1 MKQRTERIAGELR
14 VLSRAIAGTEGR
26 KRKTE
31 MREQTRIRVLCVD
44 GHPLRSGRI
53 AAQLLPDNETAQ
65 MFGSKQFSFKTALLL
80 GLCILLAGCGARNT
94 NVGPSIEFSKVPLVG
109 EGGPDKLDT
118 IEGRVVRARPGQQIV
133 LFARWGPWWV
143 QPLADQPFTSIQSD
157 STWRS
162 STHLGTDYAA
172 LLVDPGYRPP
182 ATMDVLP
189 NEGAG
194 VVAVTITKGRP
205 VFWQTWWFL
214 LGAMGAFALAVM
226 VLFRV
231 RMHRATQQHSLRLEE
246 RLAERTR
253 IAQELHDTLL
263 QDFLSVS
270 MQLHVANDQLA
281 VDSPAK
287 PLVSRVLDLMGRV
300 IEEGRNTVQGLRSS
314 KWRSQDLEQAFSRI
328 QQELAIAQQ
337 ASFRVIVEG
346 VARPLRPAI
355 GDDVYLVGREAL
367 ANAFHHSGAS
377 EIEVELEYA
386 ADQLRLLVRDN
397 GCGIASDVPQ
407 SARAGHW
414 GLSGM
419 RERTARIGAKLK
431 VLSRA
436 EAGTEIEL
444 SVPSHIAYLP
454 RDSDLPVRWF
464 SRLHSRNAQGTD
476 SPIESER
483 VR

>member
-1 MKQRTERIAGELR
+1 M
-14 VLSRAIAGTEGR
+14 
-26 KRKTE
+26 
-31 MREQTRIRVLCVD
+31 C
-44 GHPLRSGRI
+44 
-53 AAQLLPDNETAQ
+53 
-65 MFGSKQFSFKTALLL
+65 GSKQFCLKKALLL
-80 GLCILLAGCGARNT
+80 GLCVLLAGCGARNT
-94 NVGPSIEFSKVPLVG
+94 NVAPSIEFTKIPLVG

-143 QPLADQPFTSIQSD
+143 QPLADQPFTKIQPD
-157 STWRS
+157 STWSS
-162 STHLGTDYAA
+162 STHFGTEYAA
-172 LLVDPGYRPP
+172 LLVDPEYRPQ

-189 NEGAG
+189 SEDAG
-194 VVAVTITKGRP
+194 VIAVAITKGRP

-214 LGAMGAFALAVM
+214 LSSAAAFALAAVT
-226 VLFRV
+226 LFRA
-231 RMHRATQQHSLRLEE
+231 RMQKANRQHTLLLEE

-263 QDFLSVS
+263 QDFLSAS

-287 PLVSRVLDLMGRV
+287 PLVTHVLDMMGRA

-314 KWRSQDLEQAFSRI
+314 SWGSQDLEQAFSRI
-328 QQELAIAQQ
+328 QQELAIAQK
-337 ASFRVIVEG
+337 ANFRVIVEG

-355 GDDVYLVGREAL
+355 GDEVYLIGREAL

-377 EIEVELEYA
+377 EIEVEVEYA
-386 ADQLRLLVRDN
+386 ANQLRLLVRDN
-397 GCGIASDVPQ
+397 GCGIASDVLH
-407 SARAGHW
+407 SGRDGHW

-419 RERTARIGAKLK
+419 RERAERIGAKLR

-436 EAGTEIEL
+436 DAGTEIEL
-444 SVPSHIAYLP
+444 SVLGHIAYIP
-454 RDSDLPVRWF
+454 RDSDRPVRWL
-464 SRLHSRNAQGTD
+464 SRLRKAKGTD

-483 VR
+483 VL